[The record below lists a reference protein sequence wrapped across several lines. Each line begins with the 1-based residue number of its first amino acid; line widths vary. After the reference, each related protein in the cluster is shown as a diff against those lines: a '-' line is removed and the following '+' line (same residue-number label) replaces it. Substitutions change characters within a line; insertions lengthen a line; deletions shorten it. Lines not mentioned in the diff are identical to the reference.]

1 LFLKHQSPGRTG
13 DIPMINSVNVREESN
28 EHKEKNI
35 IICMKNLCIILE
47 NLKKYIKVRAGGCF
61 VQGLHE
67 FFLIFFNVSTR
78 ESRV

>member
-1 LFLKHQSPGRTG
+1 MNRK
-13 DIPMINSVNVREESN
+13 
-28 EHKEKNI
+28 KNI